1 LRVLSRLIQ
10 WLNTAKPCKGFSVDK
25 VSIEGLTF
33 QTTIGFFQWEKEIK
47 QTLVIDL
54 VMGWNTAQAA
64 ENDELA
70 KTLDYATISE
80 AIVVFANANP
90 VDLIETLA
98 ERIAGFLIAEY
109 KIPWL
114 RLKVMKPTAVHNA
127 TTVGVE
133 IERGE
138 PLSGQAL

>member
-1 LRVLSRLIQ
+1 M
-10 WLNTAKPCKGFSVDK
+10 DK
-25 VSIEGLTF
+25 VYIEGLSI

-70 KTLDYATISE
+70 KTLDYADISVKIAE
-80 AIVVFANANP
+80 FANNNP

-98 ERIAGFLIAEY
+98 ERLAKYLMVSY
-109 KIPWL
+109 QIPWL
-114 RLKVMKPTAVHNA
+114 KLKVAKPNAVHNA
-127 TTVGVE
+127 ITVGVE
-133 IERGE
+133 IERGVQSNHI
-138 PLSGQAL
+138 PQN